1 MDRHQRRGWARKRKA
16 VRCLSRCLMRRLLSL
31 MSRSMGAGVGFL
43 VAVEDRV
50 RELERLVRSPLIEP
64 PLVQRLA
71 DSVRAQLSRREGDAS
86 SLVAANEKQGEEM
99 AKLTELLRTIDT
111 VRVDSSHLGRS
122 GACDRDCRMQE
133 LKAVNEELQRS
144 AEEKAELSAQLEA
157 ERVGP
162 CT

>member
-1 MDRHQRRGWARKRKA
+1 MCND
-16 VRCLSRCLMRRLLSL
+16 
-31 MSRSMGAGVGFL
+31 
-43 VAVEDRV
+43 
-50 RELERLVRSPLIEP
+50 
-64 PLVQRLA
+64 LA

-111 VRVDSSHLGRS
+111 VRDVDASHLGRS

-157 ERVGP
+157 ERVGSL
-162 CT
+162 

>member
-1 MDRHQRRGWARKRKA
+1 
-16 VRCLSRCLMRRLLSL
+16 MRRLLSL

-122 GACDRDCRMQE
+122 GACDRDCRLQE

-157 ERVGP
+157 ARVGSL
-162 CT
+162 

>member
-1 MDRHQRRGWARKRKA
+1 MCND
-16 VRCLSRCLMRRLLSL
+16 
-31 MSRSMGAGVGFL
+31 
-43 VAVEDRV
+43 
-50 RELERLVRSPLIEP
+50 
-64 PLVQRLA
+64 LA

-122 GACDRDCRMQE
+122 GACDRDCLQE

-162 CT
+162 CTLDPCMCKTSRLCSLAN

>member
-1 MDRHQRRGWARKRKA
+1 
-16 VRCLSRCLMRRLLSL
+16 
-31 MSRSMGAGVGFL
+31 MGAGVGFL

-86 SLVAANEKQGEEM
+86 SLVAANEKQAEEM

-111 VRVDSSHLGRS
+111 VRDVDSSPPQAH
-122 GACDRDCRMQE
+122 DRDMPHAGAQGC
-133 LKAVNEELQRS
+133 QRG
-144 AEEKAELSAQLEA
+144 AAAL
-157 ERVGP
+157 R
-162 CT
+162 

>member
-1 MDRHQRRGWARKRKA
+1 
-16 VRCLSRCLMRRLLSL
+16 
-31 MSRSMGAGVGFL
+31 MGAGVGFL

-50 RELERLVRSPLIEP
+50 RELERLVRSPLIAP

-111 VRVDSSHLGRS
+111 VRDVDSSQPR
-122 GACDRDCRMQE
+122 A
-133 LKAVNEELQRS
+133 
-144 AEEKAELSAQLEA
+144 
-157 ERVGP
+157 
-162 CT
+162 

>member
-1 MDRHQRRGWARKRKA
+1 M
-16 VRCLSRCLMRRLLSL
+16 
-31 MSRSMGAGVGFL
+31 
-43 VAVEDRV
+43 AVEDRV

-122 GACDRDCRMQE
+122 GACDRDCRTQE

-157 ERVGP
+157 ERVG
-162 CT
+162 CL